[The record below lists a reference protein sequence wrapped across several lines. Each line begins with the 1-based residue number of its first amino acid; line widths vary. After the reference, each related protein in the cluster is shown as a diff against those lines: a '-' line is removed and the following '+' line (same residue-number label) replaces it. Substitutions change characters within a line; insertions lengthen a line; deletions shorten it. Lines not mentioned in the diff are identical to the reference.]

1 MKVGFAIAKFL
12 GGFVLLALFF
22 RAVFDPM
29 FLAGFTDGSSPDALH
44 DEDWIG
50 LPPDVAVARHL
61 YESNTAVAEMQR
73 DPVVWDPPW
82 RPAIARDGVHDNP
95 EAYITSLE
103 QVRSGERGDTVL
115 LLGTWDPTLLR
126 DVHAAGS
133 ICASALRAPRL
144 AEGTRLEVHA
154 GGAVIFAGAVG
165 GPGDCEPDEATAAL
179 LRAAGER

>member
-22 RAVFDPM
+22 RAAFDPM
-29 FLAGFTDGSSPDALH
+29 FLAGFTEGSSPDVVH

-50 LPPDVAVARHL
+50 IPPDVAVARHL
-61 YESNTAVAEMQR
+61 YESSTAIAEMQR

-95 EAYITSLE
+95 EAYINSLE

-115 LLGTWDPTLLR
+115 LLGTWDPTVLWDL
-126 DVHAAGS
+126 HAARS
-133 ICASALRAPRL
+133 VCRSAVDTPRL
-144 AEGTRLEVHA
+144 AEGTRIEVLA
-154 GGAVIFAGAVG
+154 GGAVIFAGVVG
-165 GPGDCEPDEATAAL
+165 GPGGCEPDEATAAL
-179 LRAAGER
+179 LRAADER